1 MSAPVVQDPVFPQ
14 NPKTAR
20 TIADL
25 RTVVTTWKR
34 DGLRVGFV
42 PTMGA
47 LHDGHLALARHAQ
60 SLSDKVVVSI
70 FVNPMQFAPTED
82 LERYPRRE
90 AEDIAKLA
98 EVGCDLV
105 YLPTPEIMYPADFV
119 TRVHVDGPAMGLE
132 TDFRPQ
138 FFDGVATVVCKLF
151 NQVMP
156 DVAVFGEKDY
166 QQLKVVQ
173 AFARDLDLPIEVV
186 GLATVRE
193 MDGLALSSR
202 NAYLKP
208 EDRAQAIALYNAL
221 RHVRAAVVDGTD
233 VGAAIAEAT
242 GSLTHAGFA
251 KVDYIAVRHAETLGD
266 PVKGEPMRILAA
278 AWLGTTRLIDNIGV

>member
-1 MSAPVVQDPVFPQ
+1 MSDPVVQDTVFPQ

-25 RTVVTTWKR
+25 RALVTAWKR

-47 LHDGHLALARHAQ
+47 LHDGHLALVRHAQ
-60 SLSDKVVVSI
+60 TLCDKVVVSI

-82 LERYPRRE
+82 LDRYPRRE
-90 AEDIAKLA
+90 AEDIASLA

-105 YLPTPEIMYPADFV
+105 YLPTPDIMYPADFV
-119 TRVHVDGPAMGLE
+119 TRVHVDGPALGLE

-173 AFARDLDLPIEVV
+173 AFVRDLDLPVEVV
-186 GLATVRE
+186 GLPTVRE

-202 NAYLKP
+202 NAYLSA

-221 RHVRAAVVDGTD
+221 RHVRAAIVDGGD
-233 VGAAIAEAT
+233 VAVAITEAT
-242 GSLTHAGFA
+242 DSLTNAGFN
-251 KVDYIAVRHAETLGD
+251 KVDYIAVRHADTLGD
-266 PVKGEPMRILAA
+266 PVDGEPQRILGA
-278 AWLGTTRLIDNIGV
+278 AWLGKTRLIDNIGV

>member
-1 MSAPVVQDPVFPQ
+1 
-14 NPKTAR
+14 
-20 TIADL
+20 
-25 RTVVTTWKR
+25 
-34 DGLRVGFV
+34 
-42 PTMGA
+42 
-47 LHDGHLALARHAQ
+47 
-60 SLSDKVVVSI
+60 
-70 FVNPMQFAPTED
+70 MQFAPTED

-90 AEDIAKLA
+90 AEDIEKLTEA
-98 EVGCDLV
+98 GCDLV
-105 YLPTPEIMYPADFV
+105 YLPTAEIMYPADFV
-119 TRVHVDGPAMGLE
+119 TRINLEGPAQGLE

-173 AFARDLDLPIEVV
+173 AFVRDLDLPVEVV
-186 GLATVRE
+186 GLPTVRE

-202 NAYLKP
+202 NAYLEP
-208 EDRAQAIALYNAL
+208 DDRAQAISLYNAL
-221 RHVRAAVVDGTD
+221 RHVRAAIIDGGD
-233 VGAAIAEAT
+233 VTTAVTEAT
-242 GSLTHAGFA
+242 DSLTNAGFN

-266 PVKGEPMRILAA
+266 PVDGEPQRILGA